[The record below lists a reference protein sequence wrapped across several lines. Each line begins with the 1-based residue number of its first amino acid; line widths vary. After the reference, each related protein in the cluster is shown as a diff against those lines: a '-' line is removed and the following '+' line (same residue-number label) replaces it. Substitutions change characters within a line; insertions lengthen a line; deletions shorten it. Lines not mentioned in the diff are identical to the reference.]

1 MIGAGPRGTS
11 VLERLLANWV
21 PEGPDASLHID
32 VIDPYPAGPGHVWQ
46 PGQSRLFLMNTQ
58 SFYPTVI
65 PEDPDLAPPLAGHTF
80 DRWRE
85 LQREQPHPSLTA
97 EERAELAG
105 LDTADFPSRALYG
118 RYLRATLEELL
129 ARLPAGVTVDFHS
142 TTATSVRHAA
152 GLGDAAGAAAGDG
165 SAGRGR
171 FDVELAD
178 GAVLTVD
185 SVVLALGHLESRLN
199 PEQRELQAAAE
210 EFGLLYLPPAA
221 PADVDWS
228 LVPAVK
234 PVLVRGMGL
243 NFFDAMG
250 QLTEGRGG
258 RFLPGADG
266 GLSYLPS
273 GREPLIIAAS
283 RRGTPYRAKATLAG
297 YYPDAVTLRY
307 CTENALAKFAEAGI
321 RPAFDHDLWPLLHR
335 DALWAYYST
344 LARSQPGA
352 ILTAPKEFL
361 TALEEALRPHAHSA
375 AKWEDLVDSVL
386 EIHLRPAHRLNL
398 LGLAA
403 PLAGRS
409 FASRAELDDA
419 VVDYLLDDA
428 RRSALGEDD
437 PVKMTIGALHHG
449 RAVLKTAVADGGITD
464 ESWVAGLR
472 GWFEAFV
479 EGLASGPPALRAE
492 QLAALVRAGVVRFV
506 GPDPQV
512 RRGPQGE
519 GLHGGVALGG
529 EQYGQRRRRGRQRRR
544 HGRGAGA
551 SQQGRC
557 QRVTAAGAV
566 ARRRPGPAPA
576 HDDGGGISGADV
588 RAGRRPASLPAARRK
603 RLGDRRP
610 LRPRAAAVRRAVGNG
625 HCGRGPAEER
635 TRVPQRPAHAAGRR
649 RDCPGY
655 SRALVERCP
664 RLTRTEHAPR
674 PGWAVDIFAVCP
686 SLRPGGGHAQR
697 VEPGSI
703 LRVSERSLRLRI
715 QSEGLTLGRILANA
729 SAAYM
734 TVFIATKV
742 ARTANQWVCNSA
754 SGNSSPA
761 GTAMAILLMIVPLPW
776 FRADGHG

>member
-1 MIGAGPRGTS
+1 VGISQSIRTAVIGAGPRGTS
-11 VLERLLANWV
+11 ALERLLANWV
-21 PEGPDASLHID
+21 PAGPDATLHID

-46 PGQSRLFLMNTQ
+46 PGQSRLYLMNTQ

-65 PEDPDLAPPLAGHTF
+65 PEDPDLARPLAGCTF

-85 LQREQPHPSLTA
+85 GQQHRPHPSLTA
-97 EERAELAG
+97 EDRAELAG
-105 LDTADFPSRALYG
+105 LGSADFPSRALYG
-118 RYLRATLEELL
+118 RYLRSTLEELL
-129 ARLPAGVTVDFHS
+129 SRLPAGATVDFHA

-152 GLGDAAGAAAGDG
+152 ATGPGNG
-165 SAGRGR
+165 GRGR
-171 FDVELAD
+171 FDVGLAG

-210 EFGLLYLPPAA
+210 ELGLLYLPPAA

-258 RFLPGADG
+258 QFLPGEDG

-297 YYPDAVTLRY
+297 YYPEAVTLRY
-307 CTENALAKFAEAGI
+307 CTESAVAKFAEAGI

-352 ILTAPKEFL
+352 ILTEPKEFL
-361 TALEEALRPHAHSA
+361 KALEEALHPHAHSA
-375 AKWEDLVDSVL
+375 AKWDDQVDDVL
-386 EIHLRPAHRLNL
+386 EIHVRPAHRLNL

-409 FASRAELDDA
+409 FDSRAELDNA
-419 VVDYLLDDA
+419 VVGYLLDDA

-472 GWFEAFV
+472 GWFESFV

-492 QLAALVRAGVVRFV
+492 QLAALVSAGVVRFV
-506 GPDPQV
+506 GPDPKFGV
-512 RRGPQGE
+512 DRKAGTFTAVSPWVGNSAEDGPGEVVQAVAMIEALAPANKVTVNESPLLEQLLAE
-519 GLHGGVALGG
+519 GLVRPRLMMTVEGTPVPTSGLDVAPHPYRPLGANG
-529 EQYGQRRRRGRQRRR
+529 SVTEGLYVLGLQLSAVQWGTAIAAEARQKSGPVYRSGQRTL
-544 HGRGAGA
+544 HDADEI
-551 SQQGRC
+551 
-557 QRVTAAGAV
+557 
-566 ARRRPGPAPA
+566 ARA
-576 HDDGGGISGADV
+576 I
-588 RAGRRPASLPAARRK
+588 
-603 RLGDRRP
+603 
-610 LRPRAAAVRRAVGNG
+610 
-625 HCGRGPAEER
+625 
-635 TRVPQRPAHAAGRR
+635 
-649 RDCPGY
+649 
-655 SRALVERCP
+655 
-664 RLTRTEHAPR
+664 
-674 PGWAVDIFAVCP
+674 
-686 SLRPGGGHAQR
+686 
-697 VEPGSI
+697 
-703 LRVSERSLRLRI
+703 
-715 QSEGLTLGRILANA
+715 LGR
-729 SAAYM
+729 
-734 TVFIATKV
+734 
-742 ARTANQWVCNSA
+742 
-754 SGNSSPA
+754 
-761 GTAMAILLMIVPLPW
+761 
-776 FRADGHG
+776 

>member
-11 VLERLLANWV
+11 VLERMLANWV
-21 PEGPDASLHID
+21 PAGPDATLHID
-32 VIDPYPAGPGHVWQ
+32 VVDPYPAGPGHVWQ
-46 PGQSRLFLMNTQ
+46 PGQSRLYLMNTQ

-85 LQREQPHPSLTA
+85 LQQEQPHPALTA
-97 EERAELAG
+97 EERAELSG
-105 LDTADFPSRALYG
+105 LAAADFPSRALYG
-118 RYLRATLEELL
+118 RYLRSTLEELL
-129 ARLPAGVTVDFHS
+129 SRLPAGATVDFHS

-152 GLGDAAGAAAGDG
+152 VPGDADTPGGGD
-165 SAGRGR
+165 SGRVR

-266 GLSYLPS
+266 RLSYLPS

-297 YYPDAVTLRY
+297 YYPDAVTLKY

-344 LARSQPGA
+344 LTRSQPGA
-352 ILTAPKEFL
+352 ILTQPKEFL

-386 EIHLRPAHRLNL
+386 DVHVRPAHRLNL

-409 FASRAELDDA
+409 FASRAELDGA

-492 QLAALVRAGVVRFV
+492 QLAALVSAGVVRFV
-506 GPDPQV
+506 GPDPKFGVDRKAGMFTAVSPWVGNREEDGAGEVVSAVAMVEALAPANRVAVNESPLLEQLLA
-512 RRGPQGE
+512 E
-519 GLHGGVALGG
+519 GLVRPRLMMTVEGSPVPTSGLDVVPHPYRPLGG
-529 EQYGQRRRRGRQRRR
+529 NGSVTEGLYVLGLQLSAVQWGTAIAAEARQKSGPVYRSGQRTLRD
-544 HGRGAGA
+544 ADEI
-551 SQQGRC
+551 
-557 QRVTAAGAV
+557 
-566 ARRRPGPAPA
+566 AR
-576 HDDGGGISGADV
+576 
-588 RAGRRPASLPAARRK
+588 
-603 RLGDRRP
+603 
-610 LRPRAAAVRRAVGNG
+610 
-625 HCGRGPAEER
+625 
-635 TRVPQRPAHAAGRR
+635 
-649 RDCPGY
+649 
-655 SRALVERCP
+655 
-664 RLTRTEHAPR
+664 
-674 PGWAVDIFAVCP
+674 
-686 SLRPGGGHAQR
+686 
-697 VEPGSI
+697 
-703 LRVSERSLRLRI
+703 
-715 QSEGLTLGRILANA
+715 
-729 SAAYM
+729 
-734 TVFIATKV
+734 
-742 ARTANQWVCNSA
+742 
-754 SGNSSPA
+754 
-761 GTAMAILLMIVPLPW
+761 AIL
-776 FRADGHG
+776 GS

>member
-1 MIGAGPRGTS
+1 MGISQSIRTAVIGAGPRGTS

-21 PEGPDASLHID
+21 PAGPDAALHID
-32 VIDPYPAGPGHVWQ
+32 VVDPYPAGPGHVWQ
-46 PGQSRLFLMNTQ
+46 PGQSRLYLMNTQ

-65 PEDPDLAPPLAGHTF
+65 PEEPGLARPLAGHTF

-85 LQREQPHPSLTA
+85 LQREQPHPALTA
-97 EERAELAG
+97 EERAELTG
-105 LDTADFPSRALYG
+105 LDSADFPSRALYG
-118 RYLRATLEELL
+118 RYLRSTLEELL
-129 ARLPAGVTVDFHS
+129 SRLPAGATVDFHS
-142 TTATSVRHAA
+142 TTATSVRHTAA
-152 GLGDAAGAAAGDG
+152 RATGDGDG
-165 SAGRGR
+165 SRVT

-178 GAVLTVD
+178 GGVLTVD
-185 SVVLALGHLESRLN
+185 SVVLALGHLESRLS

-266 GLSYLPS
+266 RLSYLPS

-307 CTENALAKFAEAGI
+307 CTESALAKFAETGI

-352 ILTAPKEFL
+352 ILTDAKEFL
-361 TALEEALRPHAHSA
+361 KALEHALHPHAHSA
-375 AKWEDLVDSVL
+375 AKWENLVDTVL
-386 EIHLRPAHRLNL
+386 DIHVRPAHRLNL

-409 FASRAELDDA
+409 FGSRAELDGA
-419 VVDYLLDDA
+419 VVEYLLDDA

-472 GWFEAFV
+472 GWFESFV

-492 QLAALVRAGVVRFV
+492 QLAALVSAGVVRFV
-506 GPDPQV
+506 GPDPKFGVDRKAGTFTAVSPWVGNRAEDGAGEVVNAVAMVEALAPANRVAVNESPLLEQLLA
-512 RRGPQGE
+512 E
-519 GLHGGVALGG
+519 GLVRPRLMMTVEGTPVPTSGLDVAPHPYRPLGANG
-529 EQYGQRRRRGRQRRR
+529 SVTEGLYVLGLQLSAVQWGTAIAAEARQKSGPVYRSGQRTLRD
-544 HGRGAGA
+544 ADEI
-551 SQQGRC
+551 
-557 QRVTAAGAV
+557 
-566 ARRRPGPAPA
+566 ARA
-576 HDDGGGISGADV
+576 I
-588 RAGRRPASLPAARRK
+588 
-603 RLGDRRP
+603 
-610 LRPRAAAVRRAVGNG
+610 
-625 HCGRGPAEER
+625 
-635 TRVPQRPAHAAGRR
+635 
-649 RDCPGY
+649 
-655 SRALVERCP
+655 
-664 RLTRTEHAPR
+664 
-674 PGWAVDIFAVCP
+674 
-686 SLRPGGGHAQR
+686 
-697 VEPGSI
+697 
-703 LRVSERSLRLRI
+703 
-715 QSEGLTLGRILANA
+715 LGR
-729 SAAYM
+729 
-734 TVFIATKV
+734 
-742 ARTANQWVCNSA
+742 
-754 SGNSSPA
+754 
-761 GTAMAILLMIVPLPW
+761 
-776 FRADGHG
+776 